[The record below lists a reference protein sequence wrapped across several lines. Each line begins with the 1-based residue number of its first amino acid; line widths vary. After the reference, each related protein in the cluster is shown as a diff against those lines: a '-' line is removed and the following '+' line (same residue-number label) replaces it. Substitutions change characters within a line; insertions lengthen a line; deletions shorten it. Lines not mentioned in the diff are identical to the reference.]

1 MDEFDRF
8 MSRQRA
14 LRRVRVSSGQPRDL
28 WDFENWGDGRTEGHH
43 PGRRKFSNEEII
55 TVPIAMH
62 LELTRRGEEEHPP
75 LGPEPE
81 NLLDRQGRLHLGW
94 SDMHA
99 ALSDAHRV
107 IGEAQLAAVGAG
119 DRDIHAVEIP
129 KGVLG
134 WIARI
139 AHDLARAIECELEKL
154 SGG

>member
-1 MDEFDRF
+1 VDEFDRF

-14 LRRVRVSSGQPRDL
+14 LRRGRRRGGRAADL
-28 WDFENWGDGRTEGHH
+28 WHVPHWDDGPTEEHH

-55 TVPIAMH
+55 TIPIGMH

-75 LGPEPE
+75 LGADPDNPLE
-81 NLLDRQGRLHLGW
+81 RQGRLHLGL

-99 ALSDAHRV
+99 ALSDAHRL
-107 IGEAQLAAVGAG
+107 IGEAQLAALAAG
-119 DRDIHAVEIP
+119 KREIVVVDIH

-139 AHDLARAIECELEKL
+139 AHDLARAAERIVDTLGRE
-154 SGG
+154 